1 MKNGQV
7 GERVRMYLEGIPQNG
22 KIIEVQAN
30 RSIKVLWDDRLD
42 SIEHESQLIR
52 LVPKKMV
59 SRHELSNWWDE
70 YSVYASGDDN
80 YCEKAFDALCKL
92 VGAK

>member
-52 LVPKKMV
+52 LVPKKRV
-59 SRHELSNWWDE
+59 SRKELADFW
-70 YSVYASGDDN
+70 DDN
-80 YCEKAFDALCKL
+80 MWGKKIISHVQNTLFESLCDL